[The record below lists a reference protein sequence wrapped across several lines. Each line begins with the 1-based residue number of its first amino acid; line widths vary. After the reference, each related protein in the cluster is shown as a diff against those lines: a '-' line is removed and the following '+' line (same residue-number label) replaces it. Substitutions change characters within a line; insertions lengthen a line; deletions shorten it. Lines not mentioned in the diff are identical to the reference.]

1 MRSILSIRI
10 AVFNSHINRRANGSF
25 VSIFLFYVEHQ
36 KPQEGQECAVCM
48 DDIDE
53 SNYVEYQNS
62 NGIKIMETKSL
73 IDTKW
78 IPCIICETCVEMFI
92 KDMMPNYRKNL
103 LEADCRASQLRV
115 LAQGPPIYVKVALQL

>member
-1 MRSILSIRI
+1 
-10 AVFNSHINRRANGSF
+10 
-25 VSIFLFYVEHQ
+25 
-36 KPQEGQECAVCM
+36 M

-115 LAQGPPIYVKVALQL
+115 LAQGPPIYVKVALQLQLHTQDDSVFTTPEGEHVESLWYSSSKQVKSAKVDVEVSFWYF